1 MLPSFE
7 KSGDREMFVPTMPG
21 EKLCREIVATRNPSR
36 LINRDGLHLNTNKDT
51 RGDTGKTRG

>member
-1 MLPSFE
+1 
-7 KSGDREMFVPTMPG
+7 MFVPTMPG

-51 RGDTGKTRG
+51 KGDAGKTRG